1 MEAPSVNEKENII
14 NKEKT
19 IEITSNKN
27 NLYKIILI
35 NEESSLL
42 IKAKFVDSILTLNF
56 EERYSLE
63 SIKKNPFFNYYES
76 IDEILEELFSLI
88 DNKKIKLIEEN
99 KQIILIFQLPI
110 HKIKEIKFSLKEKEK
125 NDKDRINELF
135 DIVLNLKKE
144 NQMLKEENLNFK
156 NRLEKNEKEIQELV
170 KRIENYENKINSIE
184 IENKK
189 VLAIKEK
196 ELKLKNIDSKIL
208 TNYDYIE
215 LINKRLKNKEILK
228 EKEVIYKLL
237 YRASRDGDEAKI
249 FHEKCD
255 NKHQIV
261 AVFKTTKGLIFGG
274 YTEKG
279 YKGSGNGTEDD
290 NAFFFFFFLKK
301 IYNVKKGRPAI
312 FDKSGSG
319 PTFGNG
325 ITIINVWDK
334 MFDYN
339 CETCDVNS
347 SCFDGINS
355 DYEINAGEQYFHL
368 QEIEVYQILLK

>member
-1 MEAPSVNEKENII
+1 METPSVNEKENII

-27 NLYKIILI
+27 NLYKIILL

-42 IKAKFVDSILTLNF
+42 IKAKFVDSIQTLNF

-88 DNKKIKLIEEN
+88 DNKKIKLIEES

-110 HKIKEIKFSLKEKEK
+110 HKIKEIKFSVKEKEK

-237 YRASRDGDEAKI
+237 YRASRDGDQAKI
-249 FHEKCD
+249 F
-255 NKHQIV
+255 N
-261 AVFKTTKGLIFGG
+261 
-274 YTEKG
+274 
-279 YKGSGNGTEDD
+279 
-290 NAFFFFFFLKK
+290 
-301 IYNVKKGRPAI
+301 
-312 FDKSGSG
+312 
-319 PTFGNG
+319 
-325 ITIINVWDK
+325 
-334 MFDYN
+334 
-339 CETCDVNS
+339 
-347 SCFDGINS
+347 
-355 DYEINAGEQYFHL
+355 
-368 QEIEVYQILLK
+368 